1 MRRISQRR
9 AVKYASA
16 AVLIALAATACS
28 SSGGSGGSGSSGSK
42 APISIGQVGA
52 YKGPVPGLD
61 GQGYGMQA
69 WVDYTNAHGGVDG
82 HHLNLY
88 VGDSQGDPTT
98 EVSQIEQIATQH
110 NVVAFAGMGT
120 FNLAASAA
128 FLASQKIP
136 VVGGN
141 NADIIFNEKPYL
153 YAQGT
158 AFVPLIATGF
168 GAIPKG
174 VSKVGIVY
182 CSESPGCAQTYDVLF
197 KDGITKAAGGNG
209 VYASEVALSSPSFTA
224 ECLAAKQAGV
234 QVLAVAF
241 DSADLLRLAT
251 NCNAQNYHPVYAFG
265 GTVATDQLAGP
276 TFMNG
281 SVSSQSNA
289 PWFLSTGPLATMKAA
304 MAKYQPGKAVG
315 SIAVEGWTSG
325 VILGQALENALAHNS
340 SGTITRQD
348 VVNGLAEI
356 KNDTFGGL
364 TPPISFSA
372 SGVQPESFCYFPIVV
387 SAGKWTA
394 PNGLTPVCASGAE
407 LAAIKAAQSS
417 LEG

>member
-9 AVKYASA
+9 AMRYASVA
-16 AVLIALAATACS
+16 MLIALAATACS
-28 SSGGSGGSGSSGSK
+28 SSGGSGSGSGSKSS
-42 APISIGQVGA
+42 ISIGQVGA
-52 YKGPVPGLD
+52 YTGDVPALD
-61 GQGYGMQA
+61 GQGYGLTA
-69 WVDYTNAHGGVDG
+69 WVDYTNAHGGIEG

-88 VGDSQGDPTT
+88 VGDSKGDPAT
-98 EVSQIEQIATQH
+98 EVSEVEQIATEH

-120 FNLAASAA
+120 FNLASSAA
-128 FLASQKIP
+128 FLAQEKIP

-141 NADIIFNEKPYL
+141 NADIVFNEKPYL

-168 GAIPKG
+168 GAVPSGKT
-174 VSKVGIVY
+174 KVGIVY

-197 KDGITKAAGGNG
+197 KDGITKAVGGDP
-209 VYASEVALSSPSFTA
+209 VYASEVPLTQASFTA
-224 ECLAAKQAGV
+224 QCLAAKQAGV

-241 DSADLLRLAT
+241 DGADLLRLAN
-251 NCNAQNYHPVYAFG
+251 NCNAQNYNPVYAFG

-276 TFMNG
+276 SYMNG
-281 SVSSQSNA
+281 AVSTQSNA
-289 PWFLSTGPLATMKAA
+289 PWFLNSGPLVTMKAA
-304 MAKYQPGKAVG
+304 MAKYEPTKAVG

-325 VILGQALENALAHNS
+325 VILGKALENALAHNS
-340 SGTITRQD
+340 GGTITRQD

-364 TPPISFSA
+364 TPPISFNA
-372 SGVQPESFCYFPIVV
+372 SGVQPESFCYFPITVV
-387 SAGKWTA
+387 AGKWTA
-394 PNGLTPVCASGAE
+394 PNGLNPVCPSGAE
-407 LAAIKAAQSS
+407 LSAIKTAQAS

>member
-9 AVKYASA
+9 AVQCASV
-16 AVLIALAATACS
+16 AVFIALAATACS
-28 SSGGSGGSGSSGSK
+28 SSGGSGGSGSK

-52 YKGPVPGLD
+52 YSGPVPGLD
-61 GQGYGMQA
+61 GQGYGLQA
-69 WVDYTNAHGGVDG
+69 WVDYTNAHGGVSG

-88 VGDSQGDPTT
+88 VGDSKGDPST
-98 EVSQIEQIATQH
+98 EVSEIEQIATQH
-110 NVVAFAGMGT
+110 SVVAFAGMGT
-120 FNLAASAA
+120 FNLASSASY
-128 FLASQKIP
+128 LAQEKIP
-136 VVGGN
+136 VIGGN

-168 GAIPKG
+168 GDIPTG
-174 VSKVGIVY
+174 MSKVGIVY
-182 CSESPGCAQTYDVLF
+182 CSESPGCAQTHTVLF
-197 KDGITKAAGGNG
+197 KDGITAAAGGQG
-209 VYASEVALSSPSFTA
+209 VYASEVSLASPSFTA
-224 ECLAAKQAGV
+224 QCLAAKQAGV

-276 TFMNG
+276 SFMNG

-304 MAKYQPGKAVG
+304 MAKYEPGKAVG
-315 SIAVEGWTSG
+315 SIAVEGWTAG
-325 VILGQALENALAHNS
+325 VILGQALTNALAHNS

-348 VVNGLAEI
+348 VVNGLAQI
-356 KNDTFGGL
+356 KSDTFGGL
-364 TPPISFSA
+364 TPPLSFTA

-387 SAGKWTA
+387 SGGKWTA
-394 PNGLTPVCASGAE
+394 PQGLTPVCPSGAE
-407 LAAIKAAQSS
+407 LSAIKSAQAT
-417 LEG
+417 LAG